1 MEADNNL
8 LLAEIRRVIKV
19 DTVIQQIGQKPNQD
33 LETAA
38 GFAELRESFD
48 KITKSLKGSVQNLTK

>member
-8 LLAEIRRVIKV
+8 LLAEIRRIIKV
-19 DTVIQQIGQKPNQD
+19 DTVIHQIGQKPNQD

-38 GFAELRESFD
+38 GFSELRESFE
-48 KITKSLKGSVQNLTK
+48 KITKSLKGSVQSLTK

>member
-8 LLAEIRRVIKV
+8 LLAEIRRIIKV
-19 DTVIQQIGQKPNQD
+19 DTVIHQIGQKPNQD

-38 GFAELRESFD
+38 GFSELRESF
-48 KITKSLKGSVQNLTK
+48 